1 MERLNVLLNKYHQ
14 FNSHKLIP
22 KIWWLDLTLIIIQF
36 TWSTII
42 QSGFQ
47 GRESIFWSPFCSC
60 DLFFFY
66 WPEWRCMECVSVCV
80 RVCVCLRFPPD
91 GVCQH
96 PPPPPLFSPLPVI
109 PARLNGRPLDWLS
122 DEMMT
127 LLWEA
132 IPKWEISDEDYTP
145 LSLPRHPPA
154 IHCQLHRWWLICPR
168 WITGSTH
175 WFFCVLSKIFIYS
188 CIHRVYPDSP
198 RCLAFQTGGL
208 GIKGIIL
215 PVPRQDEWPEVLF
228 QKRVNKLSE

>member
-1 MERLNVLLNKYHQ
+1 MPMIRWV
-14 FNSHKLIP
+14 
-22 KIWWLDLTLIIIQF
+22 DLTLIIIQF

-42 QSGFQ
+42 WLSGERIYFLI
-47 GRESIFWSPFCSC
+47 SFLFLWS
-60 DLFFFY
+60 LFLLLTWMKMY
-66 WPEWRCMECVSVCV
+66 GV
-80 RVCVCLRFPPD
+80 RVCVFGFLLMGYISSP
-91 GVCQH
+91 H
-96 PPPPPLFSPLPVI
+96 FSLLPTI

-154 IHCQLHRWWLICPR
+154 IHCQLRRWWLICLR

-188 CIHRVYPDSP
+188 CIHRVYPDSTHTS
-198 RCLAFQTGGL
+198 FSKWGL
-208 GIKGIIL
+208 
-215 PVPRQDEWPEVLF
+215 V
-228 QKRVNKLSE
+228 